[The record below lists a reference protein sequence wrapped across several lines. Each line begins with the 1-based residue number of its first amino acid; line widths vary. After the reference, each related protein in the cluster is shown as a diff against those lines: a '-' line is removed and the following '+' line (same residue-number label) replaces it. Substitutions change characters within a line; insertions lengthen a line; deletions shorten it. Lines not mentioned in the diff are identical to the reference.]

1 MRPDAAY
8 LVADPRG
15 ACLHGTPAALRL
27 LGIDGTALRGLKL
40 GDLFPF
46 GAPDG
51 LPPQRPA
58 GATDVGTWSATEAEV
73 VRGDGSTVRVDLA
86 TMRAPSGELVVR
98 MNSRDSAEQSAPDVH
113 EVLQA
118 WRREELEMAASAPGT
133 PEHLLADVEAQ
144 RLSAEYRRLVAAV
157 ADHGL
162 NR

>member
-8 LVADPRG
+8 LVADPSG

-40 GDLFPF
+40 GDLFPA
-46 GAPDG
+46 GTPDG
-51 LPPQRPA
+51 LPQRLA
-58 GATDVGTWSATEAEV
+58 GATTAGTWTATEAELY
-73 VRGDGSTVRVDLA
+73 RGDGNTVRVELA
-86 TMRAPSGELVVR
+86 SMRAPSGELVVR
-98 MNSRDSAEQSAPDVH
+98 LNSTATDEQAAPDVH

-118 WRREELEMAASAPGT
+118 WRREELEMAACAPGT

-157 ADHGL
+157 ADNGL
-162 NR
+162 SR